1 MTSLDGINGRSI
13 QTLLTGENDSKQSDE
28 FQATEL
34 RARPKFEYVSE
45 TLTAGKKKITS
56 GQRTIDRP
64 FRTLC
69 LKSLIAGGDY
79 FFFRTKRGRLFVG
92 GD

>member
-1 MTSLDGINGRSI
+1 MTSLDGINGPSI
-13 QTLLTGENDSKQSDE
+13 QTLLRGENDSKQSDE

-45 TLTAGKKKITS
+45 TLTAGKNKITS
-56 GQRTIDRP
+56 GQRTLDRL
-64 FRTLC
+64 FRTLF

>member
-1 MTSLDGINGRSI
+1 MTSLDGINGPSI
-13 QTLLTGENDSKQSDE
+13 QTLLRGENDSKQSDE

-64 FRTLC
+64 FP
-69 LKSLIAGGDY
+69 SLIAGGDY
-79 FFFRTKRGRLFVG
+79 FFFRTKRGRLFVE